1 MRSTAAR
8 SIASFL
14 LHWELSLRFL
24 VSVLQFGITR
34 CAMFCVLTIC
44 RTYIRAIYTLY
55 IVIDDYCY
63 YLPIIRC
70 TIVPR
75 ACIYIISVSN
85 TQIVLSQVGR
95 ATGQRRN
102 RRIYFISL
110 AIVFVFYKILG
121 KRMHL
126 NRDAFYRG
134 QTYRYRSRDSP
145 WIVSEMFF
153 RSQEQQAEW
162 EKGGMGTHRF
172 WKRARR
178 SSFTFRDAVAEAV
191 VARLAVG
198 SFLQRAN
205 RKVGC
210 EERSALQSCAMQR
223 LHSTFT
229 AYACD
234 ILRPCHFT
242 LSVYG
247 KTFGKQRLRQN
258 EFRCFIVMACLSAP

>member
-34 CAMFCVLTIC
+34 RAMFCVLTIC
-44 RTYIRAIYTLY
+44 RTYIHAIYTLY

-63 YLPIIRC
+63 YSPIIRC

-75 ACIYIISVSN
+75 ACIYIISVLN
-85 TQIVLSQVGR
+85 TQIVLSQVRR
-95 ATGQRRN
+95 ATEQRRN

-110 AIVFVFYKILG
+110 CIVFIFYKILG
-121 KRMHL
+121 KRMHF
-126 NRDAFYRG
+126 NRDAFHRG

-162 EKGGMGTHRF
+162 EKGEWGRTAFGNVLDARVSRF
-172 WKRARR
+172 ETRQRKLSLLGSPLVRFYRERIEKSAARNEVH
-178 SSFTFRDAVAEAV
+178 SSL
-191 VARLAVG
+191 ARCNV
-198 SFLQRAN
+198 
-205 RKVGC
+205 
-210 EERSALQSCAMQR
+210 
-223 LHSTFT
+223 
-229 AYACD
+229 Y
-234 ILRPCHFT
+234 ILRLQPT
-242 LSVYG
+242 LVTFYAPVTLPSLSTGKRLESSGSVR
-247 KTFGKQRLRQN
+247 TNFVVLQ
-258 EFRCFIVMACLSAP
+258 